1 MIKGEQ
7 SLISLIRNFLKLIP
21 HTNSY
26 TILLHKIALCPI
38 VAAIYNT
45 FFILTRIFPDRL
57 FCDWF
62 YFLANKSTLLGL
74 DFFFFLHSKFLFWL
88 SVSLLEINCRVLFCF
103 VFFPLFCPQY
113 YFPSLIQFFNFS
125 FSSTSI
131 LQSTLSTLARLK
143 S

>member
-74 DFFFFLHSKFLFWL
+74 DFFFFALKVLVLTFCISPRDKLQ
-88 SVSLLEINCRVLFCF
+88 SVVLFCF
-103 VFFPLFCPQY
+103 
-113 YFPSLIQFFNFS
+113 FS
-125 FSSTSI
+125 PVLPSI
-131 LQSTLSTLARLK
+131 LLSFPHPIF
-143 S
+143 

>member
-7 SLISLIRNFLKLIP
+7 SPISLIRNFLKLIP

-26 TILLHKIALCPI
+26 TILLLHKIALCPI

-103 VFFPLFCPQY
+103 VFFPCSALNITFL
-113 YFPSLIQFFNFS
+113 PSSNFLISHFQVPAFYNQ
-125 FSSTSI
+125 
-131 LQSTLSTLARLK
+131 LYQHWLV
-143 S
+143 

>member
-74 DFFFFLHSKFLFWL
+74 DFFFFFFFFALKVLVLTFCISPRDKLQ
-88 SVSLLEINCRVLFCF
+88 SVVLFCF
-103 VFFPLFCPQY
+103 
-113 YFPSLIQFFNFS
+113 FS
-125 FSSTSI
+125 PVLPSI
-131 LQSTLSTLARLK
+131 LLSFPHPIF
-143 S
+143 